1 MQHFQPIIVYYF
13 KKGKN
18 ATETHKKI
26 CALYGEGI
34 MTDPT
39 NVSKVVCKVLCWAI
53 SLDNALL
60 SGRRVEVDSDQIET
74 LFENN
79 QCSTTQ
85 EITNILKISIS
96 IKLLVKIKIVFL
108 FYGKT

>member
-1 MQHFQPIIVYYF
+1 M
-13 KKGKN
+13 
-18 ATETHKKI
+18 KI
-26 CALYGEGI
+26 CAGEFTLDGAPWL
-34 MTDPT
+34 DRP
-39 NVSKVVCKVLCWAI
+39 VKV
-53 SLDNALL
+53 N
-60 SGRRVEVDSDQIET
+60 SDQIET

-108 FYGKT
+108 FYGKN

>member
-1 MQHFQPIIVYYF
+1 
-13 KKGKN
+13 
-18 ATETHKKI
+18 
-26 CALYGEGI
+26 

-79 QCSTTQ
+79 QCSTMQ
-85 EITNILKISIS
+85 EISEILKISKS
-96 IKLLVKIKIVFL
+96 IKLLVKMKNVLYFTEKSIQNFWPIL
-108 FYGKT
+108 CLHLL